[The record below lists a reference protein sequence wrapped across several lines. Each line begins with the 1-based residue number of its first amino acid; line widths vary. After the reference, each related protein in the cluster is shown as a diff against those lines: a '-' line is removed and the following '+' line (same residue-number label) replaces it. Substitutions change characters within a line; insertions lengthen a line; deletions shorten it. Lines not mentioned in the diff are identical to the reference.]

1 MAEPTLKPE
10 DQMMQWITSKWVSK
24 PIHVAVE
31 LGIADLLR
39 DKPMTVETLS
49 HKTDTHA
56 PTLYRLLRAL
66 STVGIFIE
74 NDDQMFELTP
84 LGQCL
89 CSDAMA
95 PLALM
100 FLSDWHEKAWSNLTY
115 SVKSGKPAFEYAFN
129 KKAFDWLENEPEAR
143 TVFDQAQGIKA
154 LGLVKAVINAYDFSD
169 VNSVC
174 DVGGGEGS
182 FLKEILKAYP
192 HLKGIVSDLPGV
204 MPSAQKTIM
213 ESNLQNRF
221 SAIPFDFFKDAPP
234 AVDIYCLVNVL
245 HDWED
250 DDCSLILKNIV
261 KVMTKDSRLLIVEY
275 IVEPGP
281 EFSVAKLLDLE
292 VLVMG
297 GGRERTLEEY
307 KKLLSSNNIE
317 LAKNLPTD
325 SGVTVL
331 ECKMRC

>member
-1 MAEPTLKPE
+1 MTEPTLKPE
-10 DQMMQWITSKWVSK
+10 DQMMQWITSKWISK

-39 DKPMTVETLS
+39 DRPMTVKALACE
-49 HKTDTHA
+49 TDTHA

-66 STVGIFIE
+66 STVGIFME
-74 NDDQMFELTP
+74 NNDQMFELTP

-89 CSDAMA
+89 CSEAMA
-95 PLALM
+95 PLVLM

-115 SVKSGKPAFEYAFN
+115 SVKSGNPAFEHAFN
-129 KKAFDWLENEPEAR
+129 KKAFDWMENEPEAR
-143 TVFDQAQGIKA
+143 AVFDNAQGIKA

-169 VNSVC
+169 FSIVC
-174 DVGGGEGS
+174 DIGGGQGS
-182 FLKEILKAYP
+182 FLKEILKSYP

-204 MPSAQKTIM
+204 MPSAQKTII
-213 ESNLQNRF
+213 ESNLQDRF
-221 SAIPFDFFKDAPP
+221 SAIPCDFFTDPPP
-234 AVDIYCLVNVL
+234 AGDIYSLVNVL

-250 DDCSLILKNIV
+250 DACSLILENIV

-307 KKLLSSNNIE
+307 KTLFSSNKIE
-317 LAKNLPTD
+317 IAKVLPADGGITI
-325 SGVTVL
+325 L
-331 ECKMRC
+331 ECKVRC

>member
-1 MAEPTLKPE
+1 MTESTLKPE
-10 DQMMQWITSKWVSK
+10 DQMMQWITSKWISK

-39 DKPMTVETLS
+39 DRPMTLKALA

-74 NDDQMFELTP
+74 NDNQKFELTP

-115 SVKSGKPAFEYAFN
+115 SVKSGNPAFEHAFN
-129 KKAFDWLENEPEAR
+129 KKAFDWMENEPEAR
-143 TVFDQAQGIKA
+143 AVFDHAQGIKA
-154 LGLVKAVINAYDFSD
+154 LGLVKAVIKTYDFSD
-169 VNSVC
+169 FNIVC
-174 DVGGGEGS
+174 DLGGGQGS

-204 MPSAQKTIM
+204 MPSAQKTII
-213 ESNLQNRF
+213 ESNLQDRF
-221 SAIPFDFFKDAPP
+221 SAIPCDFFKDAPP
-234 AVDIYCLVNVL
+234 AGDIYCLVNVL

-250 DDCSLILKNIV
+250 DACSLILKNIV

-281 EFSVAKLLDLE
+281 EFSMAKLLDLE

-307 KKLLSSNNIE
+307 KTLLSSINIE
-317 LAKNLPTD
+317 IAKILPAEG
-325 SGVTVL
+325 GVTVL
-331 ECKMRC
+331 ECKIRC